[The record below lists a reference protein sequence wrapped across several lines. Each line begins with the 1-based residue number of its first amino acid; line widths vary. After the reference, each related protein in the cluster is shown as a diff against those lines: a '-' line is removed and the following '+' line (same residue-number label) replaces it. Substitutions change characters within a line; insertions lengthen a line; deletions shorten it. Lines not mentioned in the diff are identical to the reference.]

1 MSSMLRKTS
10 GVLVFAFLAACGSKS
25 DTPPSPCEGALKD
38 QCGVVCDEV
47 THCAAGLYCEAG
59 QCTAD
64 CTPAEGQCSGV
75 CTSQGRC
82 ETPRTG
88 SDSVGGLDLGGA
100 MGSGGTSSGNGSGC
114 PGVTVEF
121 ETVTPT
127 VVLLIDVSSSMDAG
141 FGGGDTRW
149 ETVQNILTDP
159 AGLIAELQN
168 DVRFGLALYSSVNG
182 SLGADELGGAQCP
195 LLVQVGISF
204 GNFQAIAQ
212 TVDNGQLVDDT
223 PTAESITAVAGTLAA
238 FQEFGPKA
246 IVLATDGEPDTCVNP
261 DAQDDDVAQAA
272 ARAQS
277 VAAVQ
282 GAFQQGIST
291 YIISVGD
298 QISQQH
304 LTELAGAGV
313 GGSPD
318 AQPYTA
324 NNTSE
329 LVAAFSQII
338 GGVRSCEFDLQ
349 NGTVDAAGA
358 GQGTVLLDGEALGYG
373 DENGWDLPSPNQ
385 VRFLGQACNK
395 VQLTGGTVDIS
406 FPCGVFTPVR

>member
-1 MSSMLRKTS
+1 
-10 GVLVFAFLAACGSKS
+10 
-25 DTPPSPCEGALKD
+25 
-38 QCGVVCDEV
+38 
-47 THCAAGLYCEAG
+47 
-59 QCTAD
+59 
-64 CTPAEGQCSGV
+64 
-75 CTSQGRC
+75 
-82 ETPRTG
+82 
-88 SDSVGGLDLGGA
+88 
-100 MGSGGTSSGNGSGC
+100 
-114 PGVTVEF
+114 
-121 ETVTPT
+121 
-127 VVLLIDVSSSMDAG
+127 
-141 FGGGDTRW
+141 
-149 ETVQNILTDP
+149 
-159 AGLIAELQN
+159 
-168 DVRFGLALYSSVNG
+168 
-182 SLGADELGGAQCP
+182 
-195 LLVQVGISF
+195 
-204 GNFQAIAQ
+204 
-212 TVDNGQLVDDT
+212 
-223 PTAESITAVAGTLAA
+223 
-238 FQEFGPKA
+238 
-246 IVLATDGEPDTCVNP
+246 
-261 DAQDDDVAQAA
+261 
-272 ARAQS
+272 
-277 VAAVQ
+277 VQ